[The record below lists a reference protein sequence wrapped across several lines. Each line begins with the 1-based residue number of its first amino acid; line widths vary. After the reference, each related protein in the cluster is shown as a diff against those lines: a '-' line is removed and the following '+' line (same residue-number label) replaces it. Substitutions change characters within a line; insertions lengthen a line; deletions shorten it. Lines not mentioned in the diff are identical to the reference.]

1 MKKFLQSW
9 VISTLA
15 VLVAV
20 YVEGHIHYQQ
30 WVDLVSASLILGIL
44 NTLVRP
50 LLMVLTLPIVIL
62 TLGLFRFVINALL
75 LYFVGFL
82 LRPHFYVDSFP
93 DAFWGALIISL
104 VSVVLNTITGTGE
117 SRVRVV
123 HRSRPHD
130 SGPDS
135 GPGSGDDSV
144 IDV

>member
-1 MKKFLQSW
+1 MRKFLQSW

-30 WVDLVSASLILGIL
+30 WVDLVAASLILGIL

-75 LYFVGFL
+75 LYFVGYL
-82 LRPHFYVDSFP
+82 LRPHFYVDSFQ

-104 VSVVLNTITGTGE
+104 VSVLLNTITGTGE

-123 HRSRPHD
+123 HRSHPPD

-135 GPGSGDDSV
+135 GNDSV